1 MDDKICVAVFGL
13 DDRTKH
19 IKNALEQRAYKVI
32 LADLCDSQKDIGKW
46 INSCDMIFLPAPLT
60 ADGRSIRSVKNEK
73 EISNFL
79 HSLPKVPIFCGRAHK
94 EIMKTAVDAGLEIYD
109 CFEQESFKIEN
120 AIPTAEA
127 AIGLAISYTKNTLWN
142 SKILILG
149 YGKIGRALAFRLKNF
164 TSSRVGVYARK
175 QRVRTQITC
184 DGLSAIDD
192 LNGDFGNFNIVFN
205 TVPSIIITKETLK
218 NARDDCLI
226 IDLASRPGGTDFE
239 AAKEFSVTAVHALAL
254 PSKTAPIAAAEIF
267 VDTALKIFNGRR

>member
-32 LADLCDSQKDIGKW
+32 LADLCDSQKDNGKW

-94 EIMKTAVDAGLEIYD
+94 EIMKAAVDEGIEIYD

-120 AIPTAEA
+120 AIPTAE
-127 AIGLAISYTKNTLWN
+127 T
-142 SKILILG
+142 ILSC
-149 YGKIGRALAFRLKNF
+149 FF
-164 TSSRVGVYARK
+164 
-175 QRVRTQITC
+175 
-184 DGLSAIDD
+184 
-192 LNGDFGNFNIVFN
+192 
-205 TVPSIIITKETLK
+205 
-218 NARDDCLI
+218 
-226 IDLASRPGGTDFE
+226 
-239 AAKEFSVTAVHALAL
+239 
-254 PSKTAPIAAAEIF
+254 
-267 VDTALKIFNGRR
+267 